1 MHRMKCERCGDGSG
15 TLDVST
21 FVPTGREA
29 VGLKIR
35 RLVKIEFRRVPVW
48 KEE

>member
-1 MHRMKCERCGDGSG
+1 LGS
-15 TLDVST
+15 TLDVNT

-35 RLVKIEFRRVPVW
+35 RLVKIEFKRAPVW
-48 KEE
+48 REE